1 MSDKVSRRDTTNY
14 QKLMN
19 CIKIQLCWCQKNIY
33 KASLRSK
40 SLNLSLNM
48 MIHQI
53 KASNYLM
60 APWITTVFAGS
71 LIWKMALSYFFLML
85 FMKSPKEMNDDD
97 LVGKKFLLAC
107 HSKNSIHFCCQRN
120 SIKRRES
127 KHQNRTISI
136 SKVGKL
142 SSLYKNFFL
151 ILLWC
156 NSKVIRFFHLIDG
169 ALGFSSSSIWK
180 KRRTCCNL
188 AMMNYWIS
196 KEIVIFCASWMK
208 CTYILMI
215 LMEYL

>member
-19 CIKIQLCWCQKNIY
+19 CIKIQLCWCQKKYIY

-97 LVGKKFLLAC
+97 LVGKKACLATQKILYIFAVNATL
-107 HSKNSIHFCCQRN
+107 SKDEGAST
-120 SIKRRES
+120 
-127 KHQNRTISI
+127 RTEQFQFQ
-136 SKVGKL
+136 KL
-142 SSLYKNFFL
+142 ENWVPFIRTFFL

-180 KRRTCCNL
+180 KGGH
-188 AMMNYWIS
+188 AAI
-196 KEIVIFCASWMK
+196 
-208 CTYILMI
+208 
-215 LMEYL
+215 

>member
-1 MSDKVSRRDTTNY
+1 MPKKY
-14 QKLMN
+14 
-19 CIKIQLCWCQKNIY
+19 IY

-120 SIKRRES
+120 SIKRRGS

-180 KRRTCCNL
+180 KGGH
-188 AMMNYWIS
+188 AAI
-196 KEIVIFCASWMK
+196 
-208 CTYILMI
+208 
-215 LMEYL
+215 

>member
-1 MSDKVSRRDTTNY
+1 MGWCCSVYGRHREAEQNFYSSSKYVHSTTATDFSLLLFGQECMSDKVSRRDTTNY

-19 CIKIQLCWCQKNIY
+19 CIKIQLSVDAKKKYI
-33 KASLRSK
+33 KHLRSK

-60 APWITTVFAGS
+60 APWITTVFLLD

-120 SIKRRES
+120 SIKRRGS
-127 KHQNRTISI
+127 KQQNRTISI

-142 SSLYKNFFL
+142 SSLYSKNFFSHFVVVQL
-151 ILLWC
+151 
-156 NSKVIRFFHLIDG
+156 
-169 ALGFSSSSIWK
+169 
-180 KRRTCCNL
+180 
-188 AMMNYWIS
+188 
-196 KEIVIFCASWMK
+196 
-208 CTYILMI
+208 
-215 LMEYL
+215 